1 MKLDILEKIAG
12 GGRKLQALIA
22 LLVALLLVDG
32 AIVFYDLR
40 QASIGTLYI
49 ATVGK
54 LRMLSQ
60 RLAKAAQ
67 QASQGNA
74 DAFKQLRESRDEF
87 GGHMN
92 LLMNGGQVAGVT
104 LPASSEQV
112 RPALEI
118 LETRWKKNERG
129 LRRCRS

>member
-1 MKLDILEKIAG
+1 MKFDILGKIAG

-22 LLVALLLVDG
+22 ILVALLLVDG

-67 QASQGNA
+67 QASQGNP

-87 GGHMN
+87 AGHAPAHERWPGGRRHP
-92 LLMNGGQVAGVT
+92 AG
-104 LPASSEQV
+104 E
-112 RPALEI
+112 
-118 LETRWKKNERG
+118 
-129 LRRCRS
+129 LRAGTACARDP

>member
-1 MKLDILEKIAG
+1 MKLDILGKIAG

-74 DAFKQLRESRDEF
+74 DAFKQ
-87 GGHMN
+87 
-92 LLMNGGQVAGVT
+92 VA
-104 LPASSEQV
+104 E
-112 RPALEI
+112 
-118 LETRWKKNERG
+118 
-129 LRRCRS
+129 